1 MVTPT
6 DLSTEQPSDRAN
18 IVQSAFL
25 KVGNRRQRFAIA
37 PKTRGIK
44 VFVFIF
50 AKNNPKP

>member
-1 MVTPT
+1 MVTLT
-6 DLSTEQPSDRAN
+6 DLLTEQPSDRAN

-25 KVGNRRQRFAIA
+25 KVGNRRQRFAIG
-37 PKTRGIK
+37 PKTRGIR

>member
-1 MVTPT
+1 MVTPN
-6 DLSTEQPSDRAN
+6 DLLTEQPSDRAN